1 MTQAAITRQ
10 RDTARVPGQI
20 KTQVPFLTLALIVAC
35 VVVAVRSSLGD
46 DKTVLKALF
55 IADPDHTLLHEIAA
69 GEVWRLVTPIFIHF
83 GPLHLFFNMLWLWAL
98 GRQIEGRNG
107 RWFIAGFVALVG
119 IASNVAQYLAT
130 GPTFGGM
137 SGVVYGL
144 LAYIWMRN
152 RLDPNAGYQLHH
164 DDVVICTGCYL
175 LCWTGVL
182 GPIAN
187 WAHTAGLIGGLALG
201 YVQGQFVRTGDGSQQ
216 SPPQQI
222 PAHLARPVAPQNLR
236 PQNVQQS
243 PQQELPRWL
252 RRPGTASVPYTQET

>member
-1 MTQAAITRQ
+1 
-10 RDTARVPGQI
+10 
-20 KTQVPFLTLALIVAC
+20 
-35 VVVAVRSSLGD
+35 
-46 DKTVLKALF
+46 
-55 IADPDHTLLHEIAA
+55 
-69 GEVWRLVTPIFIHF
+69 
-83 GPLHLFFNMLWLWAL
+83 
-98 GRQIEGRNG
+98 
-107 RWFIAGFVALVG
+107 
-119 IASNVAQYLAT
+119 
-130 GPTFGGM
+130 
-137 SGVVYGL
+137 
-144 LAYIWMRN
+144 
-152 RLDPNAGYQLHH
+152 
-164 DDVVICTGCYL
+164 VICTGCYL